1 MHLEFLS
8 QSSSR
13 LRRSA
18 EFVFG
23 VRQEQTPQPGK
34 ELCCPDCQ
42 HQIQPD
48 RRGSSPPSPYAMDR
62 DHHRGKEAKSAD
74 KALITFLCAEPPH
87 IPQCHTVHIGAV
99 DFHVLS
105 VIIITFCMFVDFNP
119 RPTRHRG
126 PCSSAVGDASPL
138 RKPKVSKKNQFIGR
152 MRKTQLPVNE
162 SKTSRPP
169 LASLTPS
176 PVSHQE

>member
-62 DHHRGKEAKSAD
+62 DHHRGKEAKSTD
-74 KALITFLCAEPPH
+74 KALITFLWAEPPH
-87 IPQCHTVHIGAV
+87 IPQCHSSHRCSGFPRFVCYHNHLLHVCGLQPQTYQAQRPLQLCGWRCFTSAETQGLQEESVHRQNEENA
-99 DFHVLS
+99 
-105 VIIITFCMFVDFNP
+105 
-119 RPTRHRG
+119 
-126 PCSSAVGDASPL
+126 AAS
-138 RKPKVSKKNQFIGR
+138 Q
-152 MRKTQLPVNE
+152 
-162 SKTSRPP
+162 
-169 LASLTPS
+169 
-176 PVSHQE
+176 